1 MHDSALP
8 PSGAERYALAL
19 EAINEAVY
27 DYDATNG
34 TIYYAPQLG
43 AMLGLGD
50 ERLRTVEDWTSRIHP
65 DDLPSYRQAWRA
77 LFRGEQA
84 RLDCQY
90 RYRAGDGKWRW
101 AHQHGIALRDGT
113 GRVQRVVGAT
123 GDVTELR
130 DAQELQAATAEVLRA
145 ISRADFDL
153 ETVLQTLVG
162 TVAQL
167 TRADAAILWRYRDGA
182 YHFAA
187 GHLINPAFESIER
200 ATPIR
205 PGEETV
211 VGRAALRQ
219 STVHIVDA
227 WTDPDYGPK
236 QEARMGGVRSMLA
249 VPLVREGVP
258 IGMFSVGRHAVDPF
272 TPQQISLID
281 SFADQAVIAIENARL
296 IAELQQRTAELE
308 EALEYQGATSEILR
322 VINASPSNPAPVFDA
337 VLEKATHLC
346 EAGAGLLWLYDG
358 DVFRAAALRNVPSGL
373 RRVCD
378 TGAGEAGRR
387 DDAGPGRQGS
397 ARPLARRYTDGA
409 RVSRARTAHRRGRGA
424 WRLPQHDLDPA
435 RQGRRGARRDVAVS
449 AGSQA
454 VFREAPR
461 SDGGVRGAGGHRARE
476 RSAVRGEPAA
486 RGRA

>member
-1 MHDSALP
+1 MHDPALP

-43 AMLGLGD
+43 AMLGLEN
-50 ERLRTVEDWTSRIHP
+50 ERLRTVEDWTSRIDP

-90 RYRAGDGKWRW
+90 RYRAGDGRWRW
-101 AHQHGIALRDGT
+101 AHQHGIALRDGA
-113 GRVQRVVGAT
+113 GRVRRVVGAV
-123 GDVTELR
+123 GDITELR

-167 TRADAAILWRYRDGA
+167 TRAEAAILWRYRDGA
-182 YHFAA
+182 YHYAA
-187 GHLINPAFESIER
+187 GYLMNPEFESIER

-219 STVHIVDA
+219 STVQIVDA

-236 QEARMGGVRSMLA
+236 HEARLGGVRSMLA
-249 VPLVREGVP
+249 VPLVREGAP

-281 SFADQAVIAIENARL
+281 SFADQAVIAIENTRL
-296 IAELQQRTAELE
+296 IAELHQRTAELE

-322 VINASPSNPAPVFDA
+322 VINSSPSDPAPVFDA
-337 VLEKATHLC
+337 VLEKATRLC
-346 EAGAGLLWLYDG
+346 DADAGLLWLYDG
-358 DVFRAAALRNVPSGL
+358 EVFRAAALRDLPPAYAEFVTRGPVRPGAETTLAQVIKDPRVRSRDDIRVAPPYIGARAAY
-373 RRVCD
+373 RRAR
-378 TGAGEAGRR
+378 GAG
-387 DDAGPGRQGS
+387 
-397 ARPLARRYTDGA
+397 
-409 RVSRARTAHRRGRGA
+409 
-424 WRLPQHDLDPA
+424 RLPQHDRDPA

-461 SDGGVRGAGGHRARE
+461 TDGGVRDAGGHRTRKCPP
-476 RSAVRGEPAA
+476 VRGKPAA
-486 RGRA
+486 RRRA